1 MNDESE
7 SADKRYLVPTS
18 LTLVALVAIAGGGWF
33 FNIAKDKED
42 KCEVCNELKE
52 NCHCPPAG
60 NMSPAKPLSKPKPL
74 KLSLY
79 KREGFKYEASL
90 RMSLSGDAEKKAWEI
105 VEGKARFEH
114 AVSLEWE
121 GEVIKN
127 DGEWYVEKRYFTKAE
142 TRSEAKL
149 RDFGLT
155 PGAKSLI
162 AAIQIVTESD
172 PTVLIVT
179 TALTH
184 WLDYETIK
192 EELSLVIPEAG
203 VKIVETAIDELIK
216 QDKDLKRLEY
226 NVDKFERLEDS
237 EVEIKWYKGK
247 VEQITSLSSVELEKY
262 EKELAS
268 KMAGFVD
275 YNLFPVE
282 GREVGDAWEF
292 QAEKVIDYF
301 APAGF
306 SDWDFK
312 GNMTLRRR
320 KDFVQDRRALVTLD
334 LDAPSNFQAKGVHDS
349 ASIKLEDFSFYVQY
363 GTDENPRYVTKA
375 ISSGSGSTSS
385 RSGTKLF
392 GVTFTGEPHFD
403 VVYRCEEQRKE
414 WSAQRKK

>member
-1 MNDESE
+1 MNDENE
-7 SADKRYLVPTS
+7 SADKRYLVPTF
-18 LTLVALVAIAGGGWF
+18 LTLGLLVAVIAGGLWLNNF
-33 FNIAKDKED
+33 AKDKED

-52 NCHCPPAG
+52 NCQCPPAG
-60 NMSPAKPLSKPKPL
+60 NMSPAKPLPKPKPL

-79 KREGFKYEASL
+79 KPEGFKYEASL

-114 AVSLEWE
+114 AVSLQWK
-121 GEVIKN
+121 GEVTKN

-142 TRSEAKL
+142 TRSEARL

-155 PGAKSLI
+155 PGAKRLI
-162 AAIQIVTESD
+162 AAVTASIKMYTEID
-172 PTVLIVT
+172 PKVLIAT
-179 TALTH
+179 TALTY

-203 VKIVETAIDELIK
+203 VKLLETALDELIK
-216 QDKDLKRLEY
+216 QDKDLKRLENY
-226 NVDKFERLEDS
+226 VHRFKRLEDS

-247 VEQITSLSSVELEKY
+247 VETIKSLSSVELEKY

-312 GNMTLRRR
+312 GNMMLRRQ
-320 KDFVQDRRALVTLD
+320 KDFVQDRLALVT

-375 ISSGSGSTSS
+375 ISSGSGSITSS

-392 GVTFTGEPHFD
+392 GVTFTGKPHFD

-414 WSAQRKK
+414 